1 MAGKTTTDTR
11 LTRREKAAILL
22 IAVGR
27 NQAAQI
33 FKYLTEEEIATLTL
47 AITTTSRVPKDVSD
61 SVLSEFLETCLAQ
74 KYISEGGLDYARGVL
89 KKALGDNKAT
99 EILEK
104 LTETLQVRPFEFVR
118 KADTMQILHLIANE
132 NPQTI
137 ALLMS
142 YLEPKKASGVLAAL
156 PSELQVEVVTRMA
169 NMESVIPEYIREAEM
184 ILEQRLAKMGMSDQ
198 TTVGGLDAVVKIINS
213 VDRGTEKNILE
224 SLDIIDPD
232 LSESIKKSMF
242 VFEDIAKL
250 SNQAIQRVLKDV
262 QQSEIAVAL
271 KGSNEEVRNVILQNL
286 SKRLQE
292 MILDDLQ
299 VMGPMRVKDVEE
311 AQQKIVNTVRALEE
325 NGEIIVSRGDASDVL
340 I

>member
-1 MAGKTTTDTR
+1 MVGSMHETR
-11 LTRREKAAILL
+11 LTQREKAAILL
-22 IAVGR
+22 IALGK

-33 FKYLTEEEIATLTL
+33 FKYLTEDEIATLTL
-47 AITTTSRVPKDVSD
+47 AITTTQKVTKEESQG
-61 SVLSEFLETCLAQ
+61 VLTEFLETCLAQ

-89 KKALGDNKAT
+89 SKALGDSKAS
-99 EILEK
+99 EILDK
-104 LTETLQVRPFEFVR
+104 LTETLQVRPFEFIR
-118 KADTMQILHLIANE
+118 KADTLQIVHLVANE

-137 ALLMS
+137 ALLLS

-156 PSELQVEVVTRMA
+156 PNELQVDVVTRMA

-198 TTVGGLDAVVKIINS
+198 TTVGGIDAVVKIINS

-224 SLDIIDPD
+224 SLDILDPD
-232 LSESIKKSMF
+232 LSENIKKNMF

-262 QQSEIAVAL
+262 QQSDIAIAL
-271 KGSNEEVRNVILQNL
+271 KGANEEVKSVIMNNL

-292 MILDDLQ
+292 MITDDLE
-299 VMGPMRVKDVEE
+299 VMGPMRIKDVED
-311 AQQKIVNTVRALEE
+311 AQQRIVNTVRALEE
-325 NGEIIVSRGDASDVL
+325 NGEIIVSRGDSSDVL